1 MKKPHKLRGADKT
14 ERPPPSSPRS
24 AIPREHT
31 PRMDG
36 TRDRL
41 LTAARSL
48 FVARGYHLTRPQDIT
63 RLAGVGHGTFYL
75 YFANKQACFLAFA
88 AAAKEELDQFLQP
101 RVSGADGLETY
112 FSSLIDGLLDYGTE
126 NPGVL
131 QTAVGEMS
139 AIPPEEAVDLPRH
152 WAEGWARGLH
162 EAARHGAIAGDYDL
176 DIIGA
181 IMVGAIGGAVTAA
194 SRGADR
200 THVIDNARRF
210 LIRALKPGEA
220 IRSRA
225 STCAAK

>member
-1 MKKPHKLRGADKT
+1 MRSRKVRRAKKT
-14 ERPPPSSPRS
+14 QRPPPSSPQPGM
-24 AIPREHT
+24 PRDHAL
-31 PRMDG
+31 RVDA

-48 FVARGYHLTRPQDIT
+48 FVSRGYHLTRSQDIA
-63 RLAGVGHGTFYL
+63 RLAGLGHGTFYL

-88 AAAKEELDQFLQP
+88 AATKEELDQFLQS

-112 FSSLIDGLLDYGTE
+112 FSALIDGLLDYGTE

-139 AIPPEEAVDLPRH
+139 AIAPEEAVDLPRH
-152 WAEGWARGLH
+152 WAEGWARGLQN
-162 EAARHGAIAGDYDL
+162 AARRGAIAGDYDL

-181 IMVGAIGGAVTAA
+181 IMVGAIGGAVAAA

-200 THVIDNARRF
+200 KDVIANARRF
-210 LIRALKPGEA
+210 LTRALKPAEES
-220 IRSRA
+220 RSRP
-225 STCAAK
+225 STHATK

>member
-1 MKKPHKLRGADKT
+1 MKPRKVRRAKKAQ
-14 ERPPPSSPRS
+14 RPPPSSS
-24 AIPREHT
+24 QPREDT
-31 PRMDG
+31 LRVDG

-48 FVARGYHLTRPQDIT
+48 FVGRGFHLTRPQDIT
-63 RLAGVGHGTFYL
+63 RLAGLGHGTFYL

-101 RVSGADGLETY
+101 RVSGADGLENY
-112 FSSLIDGLLDYGTE
+112 LSSLIDGLIDYGAE

-152 WAEGWARGLH
+152 WAEGWARGLQD
-162 EAARHGAIAGDYDL
+162 AARRGAIAGDYDL
-176 DIIGA
+176 NIIGA
-181 IMVGAIGGAVTAA
+181 IMVGAIGGAVAAA

-200 THVIDNARRF
+200 KDVIANARRF
-210 LIRALKPGEA
+210 LIRALKPAKETP
-220 IRSRA
+220 SRP
-225 STCAAK
+225 STHATK

>member
-1 MKKPHKLRGADKT
+1 MPRDHALRVDA
-14 ERPPPSSPRS
+14 
-24 AIPREHT
+24 
-31 PRMDG
+31 

-48 FVARGYHLTRPQDIT
+48 FVSRGYHLTRSQDIA
-63 RLAGVGHGTFYL
+63 RLAGLGHGTFYL

-88 AAAKEELDQFLQP
+88 AATKEELDQFLQS

-112 FSSLIDGLLDYGTE
+112 FSALIDGLLDYGTE

-139 AIPPEEAVDLPRH
+139 AIAPEEAVDLPRH
-152 WAEGWARGLH
+152 WAEGWARGLQN
-162 EAARHGAIAGDYDL
+162 AARRGAIAGDYDL

-181 IMVGAIGGAVTAA
+181 IMVGAIGGAVAAA

-200 THVIDNARRF
+200 KDVIANARRF
-210 LIRALKPGEA
+210 LTRALKPAEES
-220 IRSRA
+220 RSRP
-225 STCAAK
+225 STHATK

>member
-1 MKKPHKLRGADKT
+1 MKPRKVRRAKKT
-14 ERPPPSSPRS
+14 QRPPPSSSQPGS
-24 AIPREHT
+24 PREYT
-31 PRMDG
+31 LRVDG

-48 FVARGYHLTRPQDIT
+48 FVGRGFHLTRPQDIT
-63 RLAGVGHGTFYL
+63 RLAGLGHGTFYL

-112 FSSLIDGLLDYGTE
+112 LSSLIDGLIDYGAE

-152 WAEGWARGLH
+152 WAEGWARGLQD
-162 EAARHGAIAGDYDL
+162 AARRGAIAGDYDL
-176 DIIGA
+176 NIIGA
-181 IMVGAIGGAVTAA
+181 IMVGAIGGAVAAA

-200 THVIDNARRF
+200 KDVIANARRF
-210 LIRALKPGEA
+210 LIRALKPAEET
-220 IRSRA
+220 RSRP
-225 STCAAK
+225 STHATK

>member
-1 MKKPHKLRGADKT
+1 
-14 ERPPPSSPRS
+14 
-24 AIPREHT
+24 
-31 PRMDG
+31 MDG

-48 FVARGYHLTRPQDIT
+48 FVSRGYHLTRPQDIT
-63 RLAGVGHGTFYL
+63 RLAGLGHGTFYL

-101 RVSGADGLETY
+101 RVSGANGLETY
-112 FSSLIDGLLDYGTE
+112 LSSLIDGLLDYGTE

-139 AIPPEEAVDLPRH
+139 AIAPEEAVDLPRH
-152 WAEGWARGLH
+152 WAEGWARGLQD
-162 EAARHGAIAGDYDL
+162 AARHGAIADDYDL

-181 IMVGAIGGAVTAA
+181 IMVGAIGGAVAAA

-200 THVIDNARRF
+200 KHVIANARRF
-210 LIRALKPGEA
+210 LIRALKPGEE
-220 IRSRA
+220 IRSRT
-225 STCAAK
+225 STRAAK